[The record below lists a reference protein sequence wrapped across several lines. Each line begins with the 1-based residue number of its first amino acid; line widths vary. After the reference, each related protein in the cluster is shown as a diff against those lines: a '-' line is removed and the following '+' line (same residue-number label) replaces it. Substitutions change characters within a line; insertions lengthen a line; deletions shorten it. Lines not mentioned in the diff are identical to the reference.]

1 VLGVRFNLLIKEE
14 DGMFKH
20 CRLPA
25 LFLLA
30 TAPVWSESRLDT
42 MTPPLATH
50 LGGYLVSANFT
61 VDPERH
67 TVISPPAE
75 AGAGDLL
82 SIRPLRLNADE
93 YLVLQKCYSDD
104 CSEAQVVRAWNAFG
118 TMGPYPILSNKV
130 PIEKGAKYLI
140 WMQRIPTKGGES
152 FPSFIRDSPA
162 RVFSPAGPARIF
174 AAADLKGAL
183 AHGPLLVTNSAKEGL
198 TFVAKFEG
206 GSVVRMQMLGPDRRA
221 SAP

>member
-1 VLGVRFNLLIKEE
+1 
-14 DGMFKH
+14 MFKH
-20 CRLPA
+20 RRLPA

-30 TAPVWSESRLDT
+30 TAPVWSEPRLDT
-42 MTPPLATH
+42 VTPSPTTH

-67 TVISPPAE
+67 TIISPPTE

-104 CSEAQVVRAWNAFG
+104 CSAAQVVRAWNAFG
-118 TMGPYPILSNKV
+118 IMGPYPILSNKV
-130 PIEKGAKYLI
+130 PIEQGAKYLI
-140 WMQRIPTKGGES
+140 WMQRIPTKGGDT
-152 FPSFIRDSPA
+152 FPLFTRDSPA
-162 RVFSPAGPARIF
+162 RVFSPAGPATIF
-174 AAADLKGAL
+174 DAADLKGAL
-183 AHGPLLVTNSAKEGL
+183 AHGPLVVTHSTKEGL

-206 GSVVRMQMLGPDRRA
+206 GSVVRMQMLRPDRRA
-221 SAP
+221 TAP